1 MQVIVNNIINGF
13 VYEFLLFTL
22 NFSRLPQMKLSKN
35 AGNVTLWGPV
45 QVETIHCEDHCMVGT
60 LMSECYSIEVA
71 ILTLW
76 GPLQVS
82 IIHCQYI
89 MYVLI
94 CQ

>member
-1 MQVIVNNIINGF
+1 MV
-13 VYEFLLFTL
+13 LFT
-22 NFSRLPQMKLSKN
+22 NSSYSPWIFSRKN
-35 AGNVTLWGPV
+35 LASNEIVKKWIAGNVTLWGPI

-82 IIHCQYI
+82 IIHCQGI
-89 MYVLI
+89 DV
-94 CQ
+94 